1 MNRSLKGPQLEELM
15 SHSHIK
21 MPFSNFEDEVI
32 QQIIKQEE
40 YESSL
45 KRDIRLSWVSFITG
59 IILGIVLTVQ
69 VLQVRIELFG
79 LDQNNIELIS
89 YFIFSLFVIFSL
101 DLLIQFSR
109 KIGLKE
115 LFSFKFPKM
124 LLPK

>member
-1 MNRSLKGPQLEELM
+1 MNRSLKDPQLEELM
-15 SHSHIK
+15 SHSHVK

-59 IILGIVLTVQ
+59 IILGIVLTLQ

-89 YFIFSLFVIFSL
+89 YLIFSLFVIFSL